1 MAPDLPVEHPAL
13 SRVARG
19 AVSPAGRGA
28 RQLARGRADAH
39 HLRSHREPALS
50 RRAHALCR
58 RRAACRVTDPDPS
71 LLTASRRSSRTSSCA
86 ARTGS
91 SSAASSSSV
100 SAIAGR
106 PSTPS
111 TRLQREDDSPAR
123 VRARHRLVRD
133 PTRVR
138 ALAGVVRDGQEPL
151 GPSDRFRRD
160 PTRSSRR
167 VPGGPR
173 PPRGARDAQL
183 AGTCKHDVAQV
194 TAVQLLPFDEP

>member
-1 MAPDLPVEHPAL
+1 LREGVLTPTIYDPTVNPLYRDVLTHYAAVALP
-13 SRVARG
+13 
-19 AVSPAGRGA
+19 
-28 RQLARGRADAH
+28 
-39 HLRSHREPALS
+39 
-50 RRAHALCR
+50 
-58 RRAACRVTDPDPS
+58 CRVTDPDPS

-91 SSAASSSSV
+91 SSAASSSRV

-133 PTRVR
+133 PTRGR

-160 PTRSSRR
+160 PTRSSRP

-173 PPRGARDAQL
+173 PPRGARDARL
-183 AGTCKHDVAQV
+183 ASARTHDVAQV
-194 TAVQLLPFDEP
+194 TAVQLLPFDDLGTRRLPHTAAETSWKS